1 MTDDRM
7 LIQRVV
13 DDKLSGAKIIEQE
26 ARLFEEQIVGISIW
40 RIVELF
46 DANNGRIVVFPGREQ
61 GGRIMVLGS
70 PVCLDVID
78 KFSASSDR
86 VVSAELC

>member
-13 DDKLSGAKIIEQE
+13 DHELSGAKIIEQE
-26 ARLFEEQIVGISIW
+26 ARLLKEQIVGISTG
-40 RIVELF
+40 RIMELL
-46 DANNGRIVVFPGREQ
+46 DADNGWIVVFPGRQQ
-61 GGRIMVLGS
+61 GAGIMSLGS
-70 PVCLDVID
+70 AVCLDVID
-78 KFSASSDR
+78 KFSAAGDR